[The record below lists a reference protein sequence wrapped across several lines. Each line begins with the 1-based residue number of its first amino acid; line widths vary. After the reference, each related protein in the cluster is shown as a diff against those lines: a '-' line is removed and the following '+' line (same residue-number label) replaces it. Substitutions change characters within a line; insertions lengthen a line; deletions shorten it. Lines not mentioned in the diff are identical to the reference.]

1 MRILTPARVTILMLL
16 VVGGLVAFYVAKNVF
31 AADEPAPADS
41 QTRAVPMA
49 VSDLKPGTIVT
60 EAHLGLGRLQTSKF
74 KDYPGMLLENRAIV
88 GRVVK
93 KPVLAGTPIISSDLF
108 DPGEIPPLQ
117 VAAGMRAI
125 AVSLKGQTALVDGRI
140 GPGQYVDVHMT
151 VTDSQRTDGG
161 NQPRGG
167 GVTLTLFKGVR
178 VLAINSTTA
187 RALGRDNS
195 NSVTLELTSGQA
207 NIMILAANRG
217 EITLSYNPEG
227 RGNGGVGVNNEN
239 RATLD
244 EILGMTSANGTYEIE
259 AYRGSGRSTLKFR
272 GGKRV
277 DNGNRQ
283 LGGKQQPK
291 STTPQRTATRPAT
304 PTSNQ
309 RPARPRVVVGPRFG
323 PSM

>member
-1 MRILTPARVTILMLL
+1 MRILTPARVTVLMLL

-31 AADEPAPADS
+31 AADDPTPADS

-60 EAHLGLGRLQTSKF
+60 EAHLGLGRMPTSKF
-74 KDYPGMLLENRAIV
+74 SDYPGMLLENRAII

-93 KPVLAGTPIISSDLF
+93 KPILAGTPIISSDLF

-117 VAAGMRAI
+117 VAAGMRAVS
-125 AVSLKGQTALVDGRI
+125 VSLYGQTALVDGRI
-140 GPGQYVDVHMT
+140 GPGQFVDVHMT

-161 NQPRGG
+161 NQARGG

-227 RGNGGVGVNNEN
+227 RGNGGVGVNDQN
-239 RATLD
+239 RATFE
-244 EILGMTSANGTYEIE
+244 EILGMTSSNGTYEME
-259 AYRGSGRSTLKFR
+259 SYRGSGRSTLQFR

-277 DNGNRQ
+277 DNGNRR
-283 LGGKQQPK
+283 LGSQPQPK
-291 STTPQRTATRPAT
+291 TNTPTRTVKRPAV
-304 PTSNQ
+304 PSRNQ